1 MSTNTST
8 KPKGKQATR
17 GTKQILE
24 ENGQT
29 VKFYF
34 NVTSIS
40 QVIYLVVVYLLFWSD
55 FTYLYMSLFGL
66 TSLVSWLAYYFMKS
80 MATPILDTNTNALVD
95 PGSDLNMSGHISE
108 YLKDIILFTAI
119 VQMLALISNY
129 FWYLLVIVPVYV
141 FYLLWT
147 NFLGPWFF
155 APAPD
160 SPDENNKDQN
170 KKQQKE
176 KVKYVRNR

>member
-1 MSTNTST
+1 MSSSSNTKS
-8 KPKGKQATR
+8 KGKTGTR

-24 ENGQT
+24 ENEQT

-40 QVIYLVVVYLLFWSD
+40 QTIYLGIIYLLFWPS
-55 FTYLYMSLFGL
+55 FTYSYMFLFAL
-66 TSLVSWLAYYFMKS
+66 TSVISWLAYYFMKS
-80 MATPILDTNTNALVD
+80 MATPILDETSKSLID

-119 VQMLALISNY
+119 VQMFTLLSNY
-129 FWYLLVIVPVYV
+129 FWYLLVIAPIYV
-141 FYLLWT
+141 FYLVWI

-160 SPDENNKDQN
+160 STDNENNKDN

-176 KVKYVRNR
+176 KIKYVRSR